1 MSAPSLPITDQ
12 DREIAAGWCVRLADG
27 ALSADDHLAF
37 RTWLDS
43 STANPGLFE
52 RSVAAWQA
60 IDEQAGRPEMLA
72 MRSQALNGMRRANR
86 IRWAWIRPGVGWRE
100 AAMLAACLV
109 LAVGAG
115 LWWHVMP
122 ARYQT
127 GIGERRVVAL
137 ADGSSLSLDAA
148 SEVDVRYLE
157 GRRRLWLRKGRAMF
171 TVAKDPLRPFSVEA
185 GDRMVVATGTRFS
198 VEKLKGQVRVVLFE
212 GHVAVTGLRA
222 GTMPAAPIRLRDGAG
237 PADEQ
242 LVPGREM
249 VVAETAPVA
258 QVATIDP
265 AQAAGWEA
273 GLLQFSDQPLALAVQ
288 QMDRYSPVRLKIGD
302 AAAAA
307 IPISGQFRSGDTEA
321 FVEGVTAVFPITAEK
336 NPDGEIV
343 FHHKLVANSPVHSER
358 IRRAG

>member
-1 MSAPSLPITDQ
+1 MSEPVFPITEQ
-12 DREIAAGWCVRLADG
+12 DRETAAGWCVRLADG

-37 RTWLDS
+37 RAWLES
-43 STANPGLFE
+43 SPANPGLFE

-72 MRSQALNGMRRANR
+72 MRSQALDGMRRANR
-86 IRWAWIRPGVGWRE
+86 RRWTWIRPAGWRE
-100 AAMLAACLV
+100 VAAIAACLV
-109 LAVGAG
+109 LAIGAG
-115 LWWHVMP
+115 LWWRYTP
-122 ARYQT
+122 TRYQT

-137 ADGSSLSLDAA
+137 ADGSSVSLDAA

-157 GRRRLWLRKGRAMF
+157 GRRQLWLRKGRAMF

-198 VEKLKGQVRVVLFE
+198 VEKLKGEVRVVLFE
-212 GHVAVTGLRA
+212 GHVAVTGPRE
-222 GTMPAAPIRLRDGAG
+222 GGKPAAPIRLRDGAG

-249 VVAETAPVA
+249 VVAEAAPLA
-258 QVATIDP
+258 QVATVDP

-288 QMDRYSPVRLKIGD
+288 QLDRYSPIRLTVGD
-302 AAAAA
+302 AAAGA

-321 FVEGVTAVFPITAEK
+321 FIEGVTAVFPITAEK
-336 NPDGEIV
+336 KDDGEIV
-343 FHHKLVANSPVHSER
+343 FHHKFAASSPAHSEKNR
-358 IRRAG
+358 HPG